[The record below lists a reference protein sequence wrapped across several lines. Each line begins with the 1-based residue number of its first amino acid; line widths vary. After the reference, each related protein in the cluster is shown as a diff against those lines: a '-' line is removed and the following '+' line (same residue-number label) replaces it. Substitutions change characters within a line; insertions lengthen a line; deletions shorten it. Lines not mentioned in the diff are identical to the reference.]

1 MRFRRYNSRAEL
13 TEWAY
18 DQFNKF
24 DIQKPEEYS
33 AEQLKYL
40 NPEIPK
46 DFIDNHVARRR
57 NLKT

>member
-40 NPEIPK
+40 NPEIQK